1 MGILSLFGLNNT
13 GCINSQSSNRYQGRE
28 LHYTINDSLPKNY
41 YLLTMSCNGCN
52 FRILINDVPVY
63 GFWDTGMYT
72 GSYPINHFILRS
84 GVQKLKVEL
93 YPVYQ
98 HEEMGINSEEPLY
111 LEIKKRLNTEDLDD
125 YVPVL
130 INPIPKIQKGIPYY
144 EYECIFKAEVSYEIS
159 ELDSLVDLSKEVDIE
174 KQVVAKYNEIKELYE
189 KKKYT
194 IFQDEFRLRDERIK
208 ISHYLSEDK
217 SRKILENDMNL
228 MKGYYKKVAPIENY
242 NLKLYG
248 DNKLILLE
256 DKYDL
261 EYLFRLDDGGE
272 EIWPIPFYLGKRKGS
287 DKLEIVF

>member
-41 YLLTMSCNGCN
+41 YLLTTSSNGCN

-63 GFWDTGMYT
+63 GFWDIGAYT

-98 HEEMGINSEEPLY
+98 HEELGINSEEPLY

-144 EYECIFKAEVSYEIS
+144 EYECIFKAEVPYEIN
-159 ELDSLVDLSKEVDIE
+159 ELDNLVDLSKEVDIE

-189 KKKYT
+189 KKKYAE
-194 IFQDEFRLRDERIK
+194 FQREFTLKDQRIDVT
-208 ISHYLSEDK
+208 HYYTDNESEQESKDDLSQMINEF
-217 SRKILENDMNL
+217 
-228 MKGYYKKVAPIENY
+228 KKVASIENY
-242 NLKLYG
+242 ELKFYG
-248 DNKLILLE
+248 NNRLVILLSKE
-256 DKYDL
+256 DCTYS
-261 EYLFRLDDGGE
+261 FRLDDGGE